1 MINTLDGNSGSQVQ
15 NLEAALVSNAACH
28 LLFGG
33 GLDLSAF
40 EVDRYGAQVGT
51 TSQNRMHWQRFWN
64 YLHMAKVSAFFSG
77 HFFTDRQRTWQT
89 RSVFGTL
96 GPARCILTLSLC
108 SGTAVAKLWMW
119 QRHLEELD
127 GSCT

>member
-40 EVDRYGAQVGT
+40 EVDRYGAQ
-51 TSQNRMHWQRFWN
+51 SSRDN
-64 YLHMAKVSAFFSG
+64 LPK
-77 HFFTDRQRTWQT
+77 
-89 RSVFGTL
+89 
-96 GPARCILTLSLC
+96 
-108 SGTAVAKLWMW
+108 
-119 QRHLEELD
+119 
-127 GSCT
+127 